1 MAKKPAAGS
10 LTATDIF
17 EQLYGASNSSLVF
30 TGLIDK
36 SDDDPSMIRFARGLD
51 CQQWKKI
58 PTSAIEK
65 VQFVQT
71 AHCKDHVHPLVHI
84 FLKEPQ
90 SPDGHAFAA
99 VAHAHPP
106 GAPSASMFTH
116 AHSVASMLAQAPSV
130 SAAHAQAPGA
140 LAASAGQVNCQWV
153 QDIFGHWRY
162 ICY

>member
-30 TGLIDK
+30 SGLIDK
-36 SDDDPSMIRFARGLD
+36 SDDDPSMILFARGID
-51 CQQWKKI
+51 CQEWKKI

-71 AHCKDHVHPLVHI
+71 AQCKDHVHPLVHI

-99 VAHAHPP
+99 VAHSHPAATP
-106 GAPSASMFTH
+106 GGGLVAPTPSLSSVVGPLAH
-116 AHSVASMLAQAPSV
+116 AHSSFAEPCAP
-130 SAAHAQAPGA
+130 HPCPNG
-140 LAASAGQVNCQWV
+140 GRWV
-153 QDIFGHWRY
+153 QDAATGQWCWR
-162 ICY
+162 CWTA

>member
-10 LTATDIF
+10 LTANDIF

-36 SDDDPSMIRFARGLD
+36 SDDDPSMILFARGID

-58 PTSAIEK
+58 PTSAIVK
-65 VQFVQT
+65 VQFVQSVR
-71 AHCKDHVHPLVHI
+71 CKDHSHPLVHL

-99 VAHAHPP
+99 VAHSHPTA
-106 GAPSASMFTH
+106 APSSSVL
-116 AHSVASMLAQAPSV
+116 AHAPSGF
-130 SAAHAQAPGA
+130 SA
-140 LAASAGQVNCQWV
+140 LAGHAPCPHGGRWV
-153 QDIFGHWRY
+153 QDARTGDWIY
-162 ICY
+162 QCY

>member
-10 LTATDIF
+10 LTANDIF

-71 AHCKDHVHPLVHI
+71 VRCKDHSHPLVHL

-99 VAHAHPP
+99 VAHAHPTAIL
-106 GAPSASMFTH
+106 GSN
-116 AHSVASMLAQAPSV
+116 VLAQATSLSSV
-130 SAAHAQAPGA
+130 RGPLAQPHSSFDAPCR
-140 LAASAGQVNCQWV
+140 SSCPPGQHLVFDSGWNCW
-153 QDIFGHWRY
+153 
-162 ICY
+162 ICVPV